1 MLKEIYHLLLS
12 SERRM
17 GMRVIMAV
25 FFSALLN
32 FAGLAALIPV
42 LLFLIEEKEEK
53 GEALLFCL
61 LAVGFILFKNVLVMG
76 LSRFQNYFLL
86 SLYKRLSFSLFS
98 SYYHRGI
105 LFISRLGSTRLG
117 YEVNYVCYAFSMS
130 LLSPLL
136 NMTADVLLILLV
148 TAVLLVYAPMTV
160 LMLYLAFFPFML
172 MYIFGIKRRIRYY
185 GKKEL
190 LARREQTRIVTEA
203 YKGYAELEVNHAFPS
218 LQHSFLKGLDTIS
231 FCRLKLETVYHLP
244 LCLSELSVVIGL
256 TLLALSGTGNVKA
269 LVGIFAVG
277 AFRLLP
283 ALRESLSAW
292 TQIQNSVFCLRIIKA
307 GMEDLFSTF
316 EEKPTAG
323 LSFEKEIAIS
333 NLSYTYPEGKRVLKE
348 FDCTIRK
355 GEYIGIRGSSGIG
368 KSTLFNLLLG
378 FLKPDGGEIR
388 IDGVLLSA
396 ENRKLWHRRIGYVPQ
411 GVFILDGTLAENVA
425 LGCCDISKEKVK
437 RILRQ
442 VRLDEWVDE
451 LPLGIDT
458 LLGESG
464 ARLSGGQK
472 QRVGIARALY
482 KEADILLLDEA
493 TSALDTATECEIN
506 EMICGLRN
514 DYRGLTVLSIAHR
527 ESSLAFCNRIIT
539 LN

>member
-1 MLKEIYHLLLS
+1 MLKEIYHLLLP

-98 SYYHRGI
+98 SYYHRGL

-256 TLLALSGTGNVKA
+256 TLLALSGMGNVKA

-355 GEYIGIRGSSGIG
+355 GEYIGVRGSSGIG

-527 ESSLAFCNRIIT
+527 ESSLALCNRIIT